1 MVKTL
6 VYGIYPRSARLR
18 RSYNRWERGLI
29 NIEELSDIIREEKE
43 IYYNHMEES
52 GIHQYT
58 DPLFNWYD
66 ILRPVILSMKN
77 VRLGPLTRYLETNT
91 FYRMPEFEGI
101 PEIVKNIGEFQELE
115 ENPPLP
121 LYQLDRRSSIFLPSP
136 YTVIKMSSFT
146 DSINQKDILNAL
158 IREYIKIAKAY
169 ERKEIVLFDSFP
181 YNDNN
186 ISYLDPLLENNDVTL
201 VTAGNPGEK
210 NFKGLKNK
218 FATVVLGKEDK
229 NILKFSR
236 NLGAKAVDSHRTKI
250 EGISSKDYEWAGV
263 LTHGDYMD
271 FLPREIADIK
281 VGVLG
286 KAGERQ

>member
-1 MVKTL
+1 MTKTL

-29 NIEELSDIIREEKE
+29 NIEEISDIIREEKD
-43 IYYNHMEES
+43 IYYNHMEKS
-52 GIHQYT
+52 GIDQYT

-91 FYRMPEFEGI
+91 FYRKPEFEGI

-121 LYQLDRRSSIFLPSP
+121 LYHLDRKSSLFLPSP
-136 YTVIKMSSFT
+136 YTVIKMSAFA
-146 DSINQKDILNAL
+146 DSINQKDVLNSL
-158 IREYIKIAKAY
+158 VKEYIKIGRAY

-181 YNDNN
+181 YNDHN

-210 NFKGLKNK
+210 NFQGLKNK
-218 FATVVLGKEDK
+218 FATVVLEREDK

-236 NLGAKAVDSHRTKI
+236 NLGAKVVDSHRTKI
-250 EGISSKDYEWAGV
+250 EEISSKDYEWAGV